1 MKELKMTQHKDE
13 AGKKRRL
20 RFISSLFAII
30 LMLGCIMIPD
40 TNAQASSL
48 SVGVSASSVK
58 IGDTVTVSITV
69 PAGVSATVNVTYP
82 SGTFSFSSASDTAS
96 ANGGTVSMTI
106 GSYGSSNTKTTG
118 TMKFKAKAAGSA
130 TFSASAPIAGNQD
143 GDRVS
148 VGGASASVRVKNE
161 ANENNS
167 NKSDSSN
174 GSDTSDNNSDDNK
187 TKSADNSLASL
198 TLSSGSLSPAF
209 KYSVTNYTAEVAN
222 DVTSVVVSAKTSNA
236 NATVESVKG
245 GENLSVGAN
254 KIQIVVKAENGV
266 TATYTITVTRKE
278 SGDNTDE
285 PEPDNT
291 DEPQE
296 QCYDIGGVKMYPSE
310 DGDESQIPEEFALS
324 EITLWEKAY
333 PYWVNDTIGSDVG
346 LIYLVD
352 ENQENGAWYRI
363 SEASPYEA
371 KPFICFKS
379 EYGYIIA
386 TPEKMNETAPA
397 GYTSETIN
405 IEGKGVADAFV
416 KAGDEENCLIY
427 AVNQD
432 GVYGLY
438 QYDLQD
444 RTYMRYKEAPVVE
457 DTQVPEEPTIEDS
470 TKVSDLESQNRLL
483 FYAFIVVV
491 AILLI
496 VIVILVVKRRHDGDD
511 YADDDDFEEE
521 DEEEEEEEDTDS
533 ASNDV
538 GYRMDEL
545 DLSDERAGASK
556 RYDRSAF
563 LTGDEV
569 TAEDAE
575 PDETAEEQTN
585 IEGEPESEITDEES
599 IGTENQ
605 ILPEATGTEAETAKQ
620 LDEDSTMKEAN
631 EQAQEADLGG
641 EHMQQEKSLE
651 VTTNTVDLEAVLAQA
666 VAETM
671 DERADGKVQTV
682 EKNDDVVKNEET
694 ISTEEDDDAAVQE
707 ESEEERPRKDTHK
720 KKSYREK
727 IRESMD
733 DFEDE
738 DEFGFEDDEDD
749 YDDEPKKSRKEKK
762 EKHGFFGR
770 KKKKDEDE
778 DDDIEFLDL

>member
-20 RFISSLFAII
+20 RFLSSLFAII

-174 GSDTSDNNSDDNK
+174 GSDASDNNSDDNK

-209 KYSVTNYTAEVAN
+209 KYNVTNYTAEVAN

-278 SGDNTDE
+278 SDDTTDDNTDE

-310 DGDESQIPEEFALS
+310 DGDESQIPEGFALS

-352 ENQENGAWYRI
+352 ENKENGAWYRI

-371 KPFICFKS
+371 NPFICFKS

-432 GVYGLY
+432 GMYGLY

-444 RTYMRYKEAPVVE
+444 RTYMRYKEAPVAE

-511 YADDDDFEEE
+511 YEDDDDYEEE

-538 GYRMDEL
+538 GYHEDEL
-545 DLSDERAGASK
+545 DLSDERVGASK

-599 IGTENQ
+599 TSAENP
-605 ILPEATGTEAETAKQ
+605 IVSEAAVTEAET
-620 LDEDSTMKEAN
+620 S
-631 EQAQEADLGG
+631 
-641 EHMQQEKSLE
+641 E

-682 EKNDDVVKNEET
+682 EKNDDVVKSEET
-694 ISTEEDDDAAVQE
+694 ISTEEDDDVAVQE

-727 IRESMD
+727 IREAMD

-738 DEFGFEDDEDD
+738 DDFDSEEDEED
-749 YDDEPKKSRKEKK
+749 YDDELKKSRKEKK

>member
-20 RFISSLFAII
+20 RFLSSLFAIV

-209 KYSVTNYTAEVAN
+209 KYNVTNYTAEVAN

-310 DGDESQIPEEFALS
+310 DGDESQIPEGFALS

-352 ENQENGAWYRI
+352 ENKENGAWYRI

-371 KPFICFKS
+371 NPFICFKS

-444 RTYMRYKEAPVVE
+444 RTYMRYKEAPVAE

-511 YADDDDFEEE
+511 YEDDDDYEEE

-538 GYRMDEL
+538 GYHEDEL
-545 DLSDERAGASK
+545 DLSDERVGASK

-599 IGTENQ
+599 TSAENP
-605 ILPEATGTEAETAKQ
+605 IVSEAAVTEAET
-620 LDEDSTMKEAN
+620 S
-631 EQAQEADLGG
+631 
-641 EHMQQEKSLE
+641 E

-682 EKNDDVVKNEET
+682 EKNDDVVKSEET
-694 ISTEEDDDAAVQE
+694 ISTEEDDDVAVQE

-727 IRESMD
+727 IREAMD

-738 DEFGFEDDEDD
+738 DDFDSEEDEED
-749 YDDEPKKSRKEKK
+749 YDDELKKSRKEKK

>member
-20 RFISSLFAII
+20 RFLSSLFAIV

-161 ANENNS
+161 ANEDNS

-174 GSDTSDNNSDDNK
+174 GSDASDNNSDDNK

-209 KYSVTNYTAEVAN
+209 KYNVTNYTAEVAN

-245 GENLSVGAN
+245 GENLLVGAN

-310 DGDESQIPEEFALS
+310 DGDESQIPEGFALS

-352 ENQENGAWYRI
+352 ENKENGAWYRI

-371 KPFICFKS
+371 NPFICFKS

-397 GYTSETIN
+397 GYISETIN

-444 RTYMRYKEAPVVE
+444 RTYMRYKEAPVAE

-511 YADDDDFEEE
+511 YEDDDDYEEE

-538 GYRMDEL
+538 GYHEDEL
-545 DLSDERAGASK
+545 DLSDERVGASK

-599 IGTENQ
+599 TSAENP
-605 ILPEATGTEAETAKQ
+605 IVLEAAVTEAET
-620 LDEDSTMKEAN
+620 S
-631 EQAQEADLGG
+631 
-641 EHMQQEKSLE
+641 E

-682 EKNDDVVKNEET
+682 EKNDDVVKSEET
-694 ISTEEDDDAAVQE
+694 ISTEEDDDVAVQE

-727 IRESMD
+727 IREAMD

-738 DEFGFEDDEDD
+738 DDFDSKEDEED
-749 YDDEPKKSRKEKK
+749 YDDELKKSRKEKK

>member
-20 RFISSLFAII
+20 RFLSSLFAII

-209 KYSVTNYTAEVAN
+209 KYNVTNYTAEVAN

-278 SGDNTDE
+278 SDDTTDDNTDE

-310 DGDESQIPEEFALS
+310 DGDESQIPEGFALS

-352 ENQENGAWYRI
+352 ENKENGAWYRI

-371 KPFICFKS
+371 NPFICFKS

-386 TPEKMNETAPA
+386 TTEKMNETAPA

-444 RTYMRYKEAPVVE
+444 RTYMRYKEAPVAE

-470 TKVSDLESQNRLL
+470 TRVGDLESQNRLL

-511 YADDDDFEEE
+511 YEDDDDYEEE

-538 GYRMDEL
+538 GYHEDEL
-545 DLSDERAGASK
+545 DLSDERVGASK

-605 ILPEATGTEAETAKQ
+605 ILPEATGTEAET
-620 LDEDSTMKEAN
+620 S
-631 EQAQEADLGG
+631 
-641 EHMQQEKSLE
+641 E

-682 EKNDDVVKNEET
+682 EKNDDVVKSEET
-694 ISTEEDDDAAVQE
+694 ISTEEDDDVAVQE

-727 IRESMD
+727 IREAMD

-738 DEFGFEDDEDD
+738 DDFDSEEDEED
-749 YDDEPKKSRKEKK
+749 YDDELKKSRKEKK

>member
-20 RFISSLFAII
+20 RFLSSLFAIV

-161 ANENNS
+161 ANEDNS
-167 NKSDSSN
+167 NKSDNSN

-209 KYSVTNYTAEVAN
+209 KYNVINYTAEVAN

-278 SGDNTDE
+278 SGDTTDDNTDE
-285 PEPDNT
+285 PEPDNI

-310 DGDESQIPEEFALS
+310 DGDESQIPEGFALS

-371 KPFICFKS
+371 NPFICFKS

-444 RTYMRYKEAPVVE
+444 RTYMRYKEAPVAE

-511 YADDDDFEEE
+511 YEDDDDYEEE

-538 GYRMDEL
+538 GYHEDEL
-545 DLSDERAGASK
+545 DLSDERVGASK

-605 ILPEATGTEAETAKQ
+605 ILPEATETEAEN
-620 LDEDSTMKEAN
+620 S
-631 EQAQEADLGG
+631 
-641 EHMQQEKSLE
+641 E

-682 EKNDDVVKNEET
+682 EKNDDVVKSEET
-694 ISTEEDDDAAVQE
+694 ISTEEDDDVAVQE

-727 IRESMD
+727 IREAMD

-738 DEFGFEDDEDD
+738 DDFDSEEDEED
-749 YDDEPKKSRKEKK
+749 YDDELKKSRKEKK

>member
-13 AGKKRRL
+13 AGKKRRV
-20 RFISSLFAII
+20 RFISSLFAIV

-161 ANENNS
+161 ANEHNS
-167 NKSDSSN
+167 NKSDNSN
-174 GSDTSDNNSDDNK
+174 GSDASDNNSDDNK

-209 KYSVTNYTAEVAN
+209 KYNVTNYTAEVAN

-278 SGDNTDE
+278 SGDTTDE

-310 DGDESQIPEEFALS
+310 DGDESQIPEGFALS

-371 KPFICFKS
+371 NPFICFKS

-386 TPEKMNETAPA
+386 TPEKMNETAPE

-444 RTYMRYKEAPVVE
+444 RTYMRYKEAPVAE

-511 YADDDDFEEE
+511 YEDDDDYEEE
-521 DEEEEEEEDTDS
+521 DEEEEDTDS

-538 GYRMDEL
+538 GYHEDEL
-545 DLSDERAGASK
+545 DLSDERVGASK

-605 ILPEATGTEAETAKQ
+605 ILPEATGTEAEN
-620 LDEDSTMKEAN
+620 S
-631 EQAQEADLGG
+631 
-641 EHMQQEKSLE
+641 E

-682 EKNDDVVKNEET
+682 EKNDDVVKSEET
-694 ISTEEDDDAAVQE
+694 ISTEEDDDVAVQE

-727 IRESMD
+727 IREAMD

-738 DEFGFEDDEDD
+738 DDFDSEEDEED
-749 YDDEPKKSRKEKK
+749 YDDELKKSRKEKK

>member
-209 KYSVTNYTAEVAN
+209 KYNVTNYTAEVAN

-444 RTYMRYKEAPVVE
+444 RTYMRYKEAPVAE

-511 YADDDDFEEE
+511 YEDDDDYEEE

-545 DLSDERAGASK
+545 DLSDERVGASK

-585 IEGEPESEITDEES
+585 IEVEPESEITDEES

-671 DERADGKVQTV
+671 DESADDKGQSA
-682 EKNDDVVKNEET
+682 EESEET
-694 ISTEEDDDAAVQE
+694 LSSEEDDAAVQE
-707 ESEEERPRKDTHK
+707 EIEEERPRRDKHK

-770 KKKKDEDE
+770 KKKNDEDE

>member
-20 RFISSLFAII
+20 RFLSSLFAII

-174 GSDTSDNNSDDNK
+174 GSDASDNNSDDNK

-209 KYSVTNYTAEVAN
+209 KYNVTNYTAEVAN

-278 SGDNTDE
+278 SGDTTDDNTDE

-310 DGDESQIPEEFALS
+310 DGDESQIPEGFALS
-324 EITLWEKAY
+324 EITLLEKAY

-371 KPFICFKS
+371 NPFICFKS

-444 RTYMRYKEAPVVE
+444 RTYMRYKEAPVAE

-511 YADDDDFEEE
+511 YEDDDDYEEE
-521 DEEEEEEEDTDS
+521 EEEEEEEEDTDS

-538 GYRMDEL
+538 GYHEDEL
-545 DLSDERAGASK
+545 DLSDERVGASK

-605 ILPEATGTEAETAKQ
+605 ILPEATGTEAET
-620 LDEDSTMKEAN
+620 S
-631 EQAQEADLGG
+631 
-641 EHMQQEKSLE
+641 E

-666 VAETM
+666 VAVTM

-682 EKNDDVVKNEET
+682 EKNDDVVKSEET
-694 ISTEEDDDAAVQE
+694 ISTEEDDDVAVQE

-727 IRESMD
+727 IREAMD

-738 DEFGFEDDEDD
+738 DDFDSEQDEEN
-749 YDDEPKKSRKEKK
+749 YDDELKKSRKEKK

>member
-20 RFISSLFAII
+20 RFLSSLFAIV

-174 GSDTSDNNSDDNK
+174 GSDASDNNSDDNK

-209 KYSVTNYTAEVAN
+209 KYNVTNYTAEVAN

-278 SGDNTDE
+278 SGDTTDDNTDE

-310 DGDESQIPEEFALS
+310 DGDESQIPEGFALS

-352 ENQENGAWYRI
+352 ENKENGAWYRI

-371 KPFICFKS
+371 NPFICFKS

-444 RTYMRYKEAPVVE
+444 RTYMRYKEAPVAE

-511 YADDDDFEEE
+511 YEDDDDYEEE

-538 GYRMDEL
+538 GYHEDEL
-545 DLSDERAGASK
+545 DLSDERVGASK

-599 IGTENQ
+599 TSAENP
-605 ILPEATGTEAETAKQ
+605 IVSEAAVTEAET
-620 LDEDSTMKEAN
+620 S
-631 EQAQEADLGG
+631 
-641 EHMQQEKSLE
+641 E

-671 DERADGKVQTV
+671 DERANGKVQTV
-682 EKNDDVVKNEET
+682 EKNDDVVKSEET
-694 ISTEEDDDAAVQE
+694 ISTEEDDDVAVQE

-720 KKSYREK
+720 KKSYRQK
-727 IRESMD
+727 IREAMD

-738 DEFGFEDDEDD
+738 DDFDSEEDEED
-749 YDDEPKKSRKEKK
+749 YDDELKKSRKEKK

>member
-20 RFISSLFAII
+20 RFLSSLFAII

-174 GSDTSDNNSDDNK
+174 GSDASDNNSDDNK

-209 KYSVTNYTAEVAN
+209 KYNVTNYTAEVAN

-278 SGDNTDE
+278 SDDTTDDNTDE

-310 DGDESQIPEEFALS
+310 DGDESQIPEGFALS

-352 ENQENGAWYRI
+352 ENKENGAWYRI

-371 KPFICFKS
+371 NPFICFKS

-386 TPEKMNETAPA
+386 TPEKMNETTPA

-444 RTYMRYKEAPVVE
+444 RTYMRYKEAPVAE

-511 YADDDDFEEE
+511 YEDDDDYEEE

-538 GYRMDEL
+538 GYHEDEL
-545 DLSDERAGASK
+545 DLSDERVGASK

-569 TAEDAE
+569 TAEDSE

-605 ILPEATGTEAETAKQ
+605 ILPEATGTEAET
-620 LDEDSTMKEAN
+620 S
-631 EQAQEADLGG
+631 
-641 EHMQQEKSLE
+641 E

-682 EKNDDVVKNEET
+682 EKNDDVVKSEET
-694 ISTEEDDDAAVQE
+694 ISTEEDDDVAVQE

-727 IRESMD
+727 IREAMD

-738 DEFGFEDDEDD
+738 DDFDSEEDEED
-749 YDDEPKKSRKEKK
+749 YDDELKKSRKEKK

>member
-444 RTYMRYKEAPVVE
+444 RTYMRYKEAPVAE

-511 YADDDDFEEE
+511 YADDDDYEEE

-585 IEGEPESEITDEES
+585 IEGESESEITDEES

-682 EKNDDVVKNEET
+682 EKNDDVVKSEET

>member
-20 RFISSLFAII
+20 RFLSSLFAII

-161 ANENNS
+161 ANEDNS

-174 GSDTSDNNSDDNK
+174 GSDASDNNSDDNK

-209 KYSVTNYTAEVAN
+209 KYNVTNYTAEVAN

-278 SGDNTDE
+278 SGDTTDDNTDE

-310 DGDESQIPEEFALS
+310 DGDESQIPEGFALS

-352 ENQENGAWYRI
+352 ENKENGAWYRI

-371 KPFICFKS
+371 NPFICFKS

-444 RTYMRYKEAPVVE
+444 RTYMRYKEASVVE
-457 DTQVPEEPTIEDS
+457 DTQVTEEPTIEDN

-511 YADDDDFEEE
+511 YADDDDYEEE

-575 PDETAEEQTN
+575 PDETAEEQTETDVEAETEEEQTN
-585 IEGEPESEITDEES
+585 IEVEPESEITDEES
-599 IGTENQ
+599 TSAENP
-605 ILPEATGTEAETAKQ
+605 IVSEAAVTEAET
-620 LDEDSTMKEAN
+620 S
-631 EQAQEADLGG
+631 
-641 EHMQQEKSLE
+641 E

-671 DERADGKVQTV
+671 DERADGKVQTI
-682 EKNDDVVKNEET
+682 EKNDDVVKSEET
-694 ISTEEDDDAAVQE
+694 ISTEEDDDVAVQE

-727 IRESMD
+727 IREAMD
-733 DFEDE
+733 DFDDE
-738 DEFGFEDDEDD
+738 DDLGYEDDEDD
-749 YDDEPKKSRKEKK
+749 YDDEPKKSKKEKK

-770 KKKKDEDE
+770 KKKNDEDE

>member
-13 AGKKRRL
+13 AGKKRRV
-20 RFISSLFAII
+20 RFISSLFAIV

-161 ANENNS
+161 ANEDNS
-167 NKSDSSN
+167 NKSDNSN

-209 KYSVTNYTAEVAN
+209 KYNVTNYTAEVAN

-245 GENLSVGAN
+245 GENLLVGAN

-278 SGDNTDE
+278 SGDTTDE

-310 DGDESQIPEEFALS
+310 DGDESQIPEGFALS

-371 KPFICFKS
+371 NPFICFKS

-444 RTYMRYKEAPVVE
+444 RTYMRYKEAPVAE

-511 YADDDDFEEE
+511 YEDDDDYEEE
-521 DEEEEEEEDTDS
+521 DEEEEDTDS

-538 GYRMDEL
+538 GYHEDEL
-545 DLSDERAGASK
+545 DLSDERVGASK

-605 ILPEATGTEAETAKQ
+605 ILPEATGTEAET
-620 LDEDSTMKEAN
+620 S
-631 EQAQEADLGG
+631 
-641 EHMQQEKSLE
+641 E

-682 EKNDDVVKNEET
+682 EKNDDVVKSEET
-694 ISTEEDDDAAVQE
+694 ISTEEDDDVAVQE

-727 IRESMD
+727 IREAMD

-738 DEFGFEDDEDD
+738 DDFDSEEDEED
-749 YDDEPKKSRKEKK
+749 YDDELKKSRKEKK

>member
-20 RFISSLFAII
+20 RFLSSLFAIV

-209 KYSVTNYTAEVAN
+209 KYNVTNYTAEVAN

-278 SGDNTDE
+278 SGDTTDDNTDE

-310 DGDESQIPEEFALS
+310 DGDESQIPEGFALS

-352 ENQENGAWYRI
+352 ENKENGAWYRI

-371 KPFICFKS
+371 NPFICFKS

-444 RTYMRYKEAPVVE
+444 RTYMRYKEAPVAE
-457 DTQVPEEPTIEDS
+457 DTQVPEEEPTIEDS

-511 YADDDDFEEE
+511 YEDDDDYEEE
-521 DEEEEEEEDTDS
+521 DEEEEDTDS

-538 GYRMDEL
+538 GYHEDEL
-545 DLSDERAGASK
+545 DLSDERVGASK

-605 ILPEATGTEAETAKQ
+605 ILPEATGTEAEN
-620 LDEDSTMKEAN
+620 S
-631 EQAQEADLGG
+631 
-641 EHMQQEKSLE
+641 E

-682 EKNDDVVKNEET
+682 EKNDDVVKSEET
-694 ISTEEDDDAAVQE
+694 ISTEEDDDVAVQE

-727 IRESMD
+727 IREAMD

-738 DEFGFEDDEDD
+738 DDFDSEEDEED
-749 YDDEPKKSRKEKK
+749 YDDELKKSRKEKK

>member
-174 GSDTSDNNSDDNK
+174 GSDASDNNSDDNK

-209 KYSVTNYTAEVAN
+209 KYNVTNYTAEVAN

-278 SGDNTDE
+278 SGDTTDDNTDE

-310 DGDESQIPEEFALS
+310 DGDESQIPEGFALS

-371 KPFICFKS
+371 NPFICFKS

-444 RTYMRYKEAPVVE
+444 RTYMRYKEAPVAE

-511 YADDDDFEEE
+511 YEDDDDYE
-521 DEEEEEEEDTDS
+521 EEEEEEEDADS

-538 GYRMDEL
+538 GYHEDEL
-545 DLSDERAGASK
+545 DLSDERVGASK

-569 TAEDAE
+569 IAEDAE

-599 IGTENQ
+599 TSAENP
-605 ILPEATGTEAETAKQ
+605 IVSEAAVTEAET
-620 LDEDSTMKEAN
+620 S
-631 EQAQEADLGG
+631 
-641 EHMQQEKSLE
+641 E

-682 EKNDDVVKNEET
+682 EKNDDVVKSEET
-694 ISTEEDDDAAVQE
+694 ISTEEDDDVAVQE

-727 IRESMD
+727 IREAMD

-738 DEFGFEDDEDD
+738 DDFDSEEDEED
-749 YDDEPKKSRKEKK
+749 YDDELKKSRKEKK

>member
-20 RFISSLFAII
+20 RFLSSLFAII

-187 TKSADNSLASL
+187 TKSADNSLTSL

-209 KYSVTNYTAEVAN
+209 KYNVTNYTAEVAN

-278 SGDNTDE
+278 SGDTTDDNTDE

-310 DGDESQIPEEFALS
+310 DGDESQIPEGFALS

-352 ENQENGAWYRI
+352 ENKENGAWYRI

-371 KPFICFKS
+371 NPFICFKS

-444 RTYMRYKEAPVVE
+444 RTYMRYKETPVAE

-496 VIVILVVKRRHDGDD
+496 VIVVLVVKRRHDGDD
-511 YADDDDFEEE
+511 YEDDDDYE
-521 DEEEEEEEDTDS
+521 EEEEEEEDTDS

-538 GYRMDEL
+538 GYHEDEL
-545 DLSDERAGASK
+545 DLSDERVGASK

-605 ILPEATGTEAETAKQ
+605 ILPEATGTEAEN
-620 LDEDSTMKEAN
+620 S
-631 EQAQEADLGG
+631 
-641 EHMQQEKSLE
+641 E

-682 EKNDDVVKNEET
+682 EKNDDVVKSEET
-694 ISTEEDDDAAVQE
+694 ISTEEDDDVAVQE

-727 IRESMD
+727 IREAMD

-738 DEFGFEDDEDD
+738 DDFDSEEDEED
-749 YDDEPKKSRKEKK
+749 YDDELKKSRKEKK

>member
-20 RFISSLFAII
+20 RFLSSLFAII

-174 GSDTSDNNSDDNK
+174 GSDASDNNSDDNK

-209 KYSVTNYTAEVAN
+209 KYNVTNYTAEVAN

-278 SGDNTDE
+278 SGDTTDDNTDE

-310 DGDESQIPEEFALS
+310 DGDESQIPEGFALS

-352 ENQENGAWYRI
+352 ENKENGAWYRI

-371 KPFICFKS
+371 NPFICFKS

-444 RTYMRYKEAPVVE
+444 RTYMRYKEAPVAE

-511 YADDDDFEEE
+511 YEDDDDYEEE

-538 GYRMDEL
+538 GYHEDEL
-545 DLSDERAGASK
+545 DLSDERVGASK

-569 TAEDAE
+569 TAEDTE

-585 IEGEPESEITDEES
+585 IEGEPESEITDDES
-599 IGTENQ
+599 TSAENP
-605 ILPEATGTEAETAKQ
+605 IVSEAAVTEAET
-620 LDEDSTMKEAN
+620 S
-631 EQAQEADLGG
+631 
-641 EHMQQEKSLE
+641 E

-682 EKNDDVVKNEET
+682 EKNDDVVKSEET
-694 ISTEEDDDAAVQE
+694 ISTEEDDDVAVQE

-727 IRESMD
+727 IREAMD

-738 DEFGFEDDEDD
+738 DDFDSEEDEED
-749 YDDEPKKSRKEKK
+749 YDDELKKSRKEKK

>member
-20 RFISSLFAII
+20 RFLSSLFAII

-174 GSDTSDNNSDDNK
+174 GSDASDNNSDDNK

-209 KYSVTNYTAEVAN
+209 KYNVTNYTAEVAN

-278 SGDNTDE
+278 SGDTTDE

-310 DGDESQIPEEFALS
+310 DGDESQIPEGFALS

-352 ENQENGAWYRI
+352 ENKENGAWYRI

-371 KPFICFKS
+371 NPFICFKS

-444 RTYMRYKEAPVVE
+444 RTYMRYKEAPVAE

-511 YADDDDFEEE
+511 YEDDDDYEEE
-521 DEEEEEEEDTDS
+521 DEEEEEEEEEEDTDS

-538 GYRMDEL
+538 GYHEDEL
-545 DLSDERAGASK
+545 DLSDERVGASK

-599 IGTENQ
+599 TSAENP
-605 ILPEATGTEAETAKQ
+605 IVSEAAVTEAET
-620 LDEDSTMKEAN
+620 S
-631 EQAQEADLGG
+631 G
-641 EHMQQEKSLE
+641 

-682 EKNDDVVKNEET
+682 EKNDDVVKSEET
-694 ISTEEDDDAAVQE
+694 ISTEEDDDVAVQE

-727 IRESMD
+727 IREAMD

-738 DEFGFEDDEDD
+738 DDFDSEEDEED
-749 YDDEPKKSRKEKK
+749 YDDELKKSRKEKK

>member
-174 GSDTSDNNSDDNK
+174 GSDTSDSNSDDNK

-444 RTYMRYKEAPVVE
+444 RTYMRYKEAPVAE

-491 AILLI
+491 AILLV

-511 YADDDDFEEE
+511 YADDDDYEEE
-521 DEEEEEEEDTDS
+521 DEEDEEEEDTDS
-533 ASNDV
+533 ASKDV

-563 LTGDEV
+563 LSGDEV

-682 EKNDDVVKNEET
+682 EKNDDVVKSEET

-738 DEFGFEDDEDD
+738 DDFDSEEDEED

-770 KKKKDEDE
+770 KKKNDEDE

>member
-20 RFISSLFAII
+20 RFLSSLFAII

-174 GSDTSDNNSDDNK
+174 GSDASDNNSDDNK

-209 KYSVTNYTAEVAN
+209 KYNVTNYTAEVAN

-278 SGDNTDE
+278 SDDNTDE

-310 DGDESQIPEEFALS
+310 DGDESQIPEGFALS

-352 ENQENGAWYRI
+352 ENKENGAWYRI

-371 KPFICFKS
+371 NPFICFKS

-405 IEGKGVADAFV
+405 IEGKGVADVFV

-444 RTYMRYKEAPVVE
+444 RTYMRYKEAPVAE

-511 YADDDDFEEE
+511 YEDDDDYEEE

-538 GYRMDEL
+538 GYHEDEL
-545 DLSDERAGASK
+545 DLSDERVGASK

-605 ILPEATGTEAETAKQ
+605 ILPEATGTEAET
-620 LDEDSTMKEAN
+620 S
-631 EQAQEADLGG
+631 
-641 EHMQQEKSLE
+641 E

-682 EKNDDVVKNEET
+682 EKNDDVVKSEET
-694 ISTEEDDDAAVQE
+694 ISTEEDDDVAVQE

-727 IRESMD
+727 IREAMD

-738 DEFGFEDDEDD
+738 DDFDSEEDEED
-749 YDDEPKKSRKEKK
+749 YDDELKKSRKEKK

>member
-13 AGKKRRL
+13 TGKKRRL
-20 RFISSLFAII
+20 RFLSSLFAII

-209 KYSVTNYTAEVAN
+209 KYNVTNYTAEVAN

-278 SGDNTDE
+278 SDDNTDE

-310 DGDESQIPEEFALS
+310 DGDESQIPEGFALS

-371 KPFICFKS
+371 NPFICFKS

-444 RTYMRYKEAPVVE
+444 RTYMRYKEAPVAE

-511 YADDDDFEEE
+511 YEDDDDYE
-521 DEEEEEEEDTDS
+521 EEEEEEEDADS

-538 GYRMDEL
+538 GYHEDEL
-545 DLSDERAGASK
+545 DLSDERVGASR

-599 IGTENQ
+599 TSAENP
-605 ILPEATGTEAETAKQ
+605 IVSEAAVTEAET
-620 LDEDSTMKEAN
+620 S
-631 EQAQEADLGG
+631 
-641 EHMQQEKSLE
+641 E

-671 DERADGKVQTV
+671 DERADGKGQIV
-682 EKNDDVVKNEET
+682 EKNDDVVKSEET
-694 ISTEEDDDAAVQE
+694 ISTEEDDDVAVQE

-727 IRESMD
+727 IREAMD

-738 DEFGFEDDEDD
+738 DDFDSEEDEED
-749 YDDEPKKSRKEKK
+749 YDDELKKSRKEKK

>member
-13 AGKKRRL
+13 AGKKRRV
-20 RFISSLFAII
+20 RFISSLFAIV

-174 GSDTSDNNSDDNK
+174 GSDASDNNSDDNK

-209 KYSVTNYTAEVAN
+209 KYNVTNYTAEVAN

-278 SGDNTDE
+278 SGDTTDE

-310 DGDESQIPEEFALS
+310 DGDESQIPEGFALS

-352 ENQENGAWYRI
+352 ENKENGAWYRI

-371 KPFICFKS
+371 NPFICFKS

-444 RTYMRYKEAPVVE
+444 RTYMRYKEAPVAE

-511 YADDDDFEEE
+511 YEDDDDYE
-521 DEEEEEEEDTDS
+521 EEEEEEEDTDS

-538 GYRMDEL
+538 GYHEDEL
-545 DLSDERAGASK
+545 DLSDERVGASK

-605 ILPEATGTEAETAKQ
+605 ILPEATGTEAEN
-620 LDEDSTMKEAN
+620 S
-631 EQAQEADLGG
+631 
-641 EHMQQEKSLE
+641 E

-682 EKNDDVVKNEET
+682 EKNDDVVKSEET
-694 ISTEEDDDAAVQE
+694 ISTEEDDDVAVQE

-727 IRESMD
+727 IREAMD

-738 DEFGFEDDEDD
+738 DDFDSEEDEED
-749 YDDEPKKSRKEKK
+749 YDDELKKSRKEKK

>member
-20 RFISSLFAII
+20 RFLSSLFAIV
-30 LMLGCIMIPD
+30 LMLGCIMVPD

-161 ANENNS
+161 ANEDNS
-167 NKSDSSN
+167 NKSDNSN

-209 KYSVTNYTAEVAN
+209 KYNVTNYTAEVAN

-278 SGDNTDE
+278 SGDTTDE

-310 DGDESQIPEEFALS
+310 DGDESQIPEGFALS

-352 ENQENGAWYRI
+352 ENKENGAWYRI

-371 KPFICFKS
+371 NPFICFKS

-444 RTYMRYKEAPVVE
+444 RTYMRYKEAPVAE

-511 YADDDDFEEE
+511 YEDDDDYEEE

-538 GYRMDEL
+538 GYHEDEL
-545 DLSDERAGASK
+545 DLSDERVGASK

-605 ILPEATGTEAETAKQ
+605 ILPEATGTEAEN
-620 LDEDSTMKEAN
+620 S
-631 EQAQEADLGG
+631 
-641 EHMQQEKSLE
+641 E

-682 EKNDDVVKNEET
+682 EKNDDVVKSEET
-694 ISTEEDDDAAVQE
+694 ISTEEDDDVAVQE

-727 IRESMD
+727 IREAMD
-733 DFEDE
+733 DFEGEDDFDSEE
-738 DEFGFEDDEDD
+738 DEED
-749 YDDEPKKSRKEKK
+749 YDDELKKSRKEKK

>member
-13 AGKKRRL
+13 AGKKRRV
-20 RFISSLFAII
+20 RFISSLFAIV

-174 GSDTSDNNSDDNK
+174 GSDASDNNSDDNK

-209 KYSVTNYTAEVAN
+209 KYNVTNYTAEVAN

-278 SGDNTDE
+278 SGDTTDE

-310 DGDESQIPEEFALS
+310 DGDESQIPEGFALS

-352 ENQENGAWYRI
+352 ENKENGAWYRI

-371 KPFICFKS
+371 NPFICFKS

-444 RTYMRYKEAPVVE
+444 RTYMRYKEAPVAE

-511 YADDDDFEEE
+511 YEDDDDYEEE
-521 DEEEEEEEDTDS
+521 DEEEEDTDS

-538 GYRMDEL
+538 GYHEDEL
-545 DLSDERAGASK
+545 DLSDERVGASK

-575 PDETAEEQTN
+575 PDETVEEQTN

-605 ILPEATGTEAETAKQ
+605 ILPEATGTEAET
-620 LDEDSTMKEAN
+620 S
-631 EQAQEADLGG
+631 
-641 EHMQQEKSLE
+641 E

-682 EKNDDVVKNEET
+682 EKNDDVVKSEET
-694 ISTEEDDDAAVQE
+694 ISTEEDDDVAVQE

-727 IRESMD
+727 IREAMD

-738 DEFGFEDDEDD
+738 DDFDSEEDEED
-749 YDDEPKKSRKEKK
+749 YDDELKKSRKEKK

>member
-20 RFISSLFAII
+20 RFLSSLFAII

-209 KYSVTNYTAEVAN
+209 KYNVTNYTAEVAN

-245 GENLSVGAN
+245 GENLLVGAN

-310 DGDESQIPEEFALS
+310 DGDESQIPEGFALS

-352 ENQENGAWYRI
+352 ENKENGAWYRI

-371 KPFICFKS
+371 NPFICFKS

-444 RTYMRYKEAPVVE
+444 RTYMRYKEAPVAE

-511 YADDDDFEEE
+511 YEDDDDYEEE

-538 GYRMDEL
+538 GYHEDEL
-545 DLSDERAGASK
+545 DLSDERVGASK

-605 ILPEATGTEAETAKQ
+605 ILPEATGTEAET
-620 LDEDSTMKEAN
+620 S
-631 EQAQEADLGG
+631 
-641 EHMQQEKSLE
+641 E

-682 EKNDDVVKNEET
+682 EKNDDVVKSEET
-694 ISTEEDDDAAVQE
+694 ISTEEDDDVAVQE

-727 IRESMD
+727 IREAMD

-738 DEFGFEDDEDD
+738 DDFDSEEDEED
-749 YDDEPKKSRKEKK
+749 YDDELKKSRKEKK

>member
-20 RFISSLFAII
+20 RFLSSLFAIV

-161 ANENNS
+161 ANEDNS
-167 NKSDSSN
+167 NKSDNSN

-209 KYSVTNYTAEVAN
+209 KYNVTNYTAEVAN

-278 SGDNTDE
+278 SGDTTDE

-310 DGDESQIPEEFALS
+310 DGDESQIPEGFALS

-352 ENQENGAWYRI
+352 ENKENGAWYRI

-371 KPFICFKS
+371 NPFICFKS

-444 RTYMRYKEAPVVE
+444 RTYMRYKEAPVAE

-511 YADDDDFEEE
+511 YEDDDDYEEE
-521 DEEEEEEEDTDS
+521 DEEEEDTDS

-538 GYRMDEL
+538 GYHEDEL
-545 DLSDERAGASK
+545 DLSDERVGASK

-569 TAEDAE
+569 TVEDAE

-605 ILPEATGTEAETAKQ
+605 ILPEATGTEAET
-620 LDEDSTMKEAN
+620 S
-631 EQAQEADLGG
+631 
-641 EHMQQEKSLE
+641 E

-682 EKNDDVVKNEET
+682 EKNDDVVKSEET
-694 ISTEEDDDAAVQE
+694 ISTEEDDDVAVQE

-727 IRESMD
+727 IREAMD

-738 DEFGFEDDEDD
+738 DDFDSEEDEED
-749 YDDEPKKSRKEKK
+749 YDDELKKSRKEKK

>member
-20 RFISSLFAII
+20 RFLSSLFAII

-58 IGDTVTVSITV
+58 IGDTITVSITV

-161 ANENNS
+161 ANEDNS

-174 GSDTSDNNSDDNK
+174 GSDASDNNSDDNK

-209 KYSVTNYTAEVAN
+209 KYNVTNYTAEVAN

-278 SGDNTDE
+278 SGDTTDDNTDE

-310 DGDESQIPEEFALS
+310 DGDESQIPEGFALS

-352 ENQENGAWYRI
+352 ENKENGAWYRI

-371 KPFICFKS
+371 NPFICFKS

-444 RTYMRYKEAPVVE
+444 RTYMRYKEASVVE
-457 DTQVPEEPTIEDS
+457 DTQVTEEPTIEDN

-511 YADDDDFEEE
+511 YADDDDYEEE

-575 PDETAEEQTN
+575 PDETAEEQTESDVEAETEEEQNN
-585 IEGEPESEITDEES
+585 IEVEPESEITDEES
-599 IGTENQ
+599 TSAENP
-605 ILPEATGTEAETAKQ
+605 IVSEAAVTEAET
-620 LDEDSTMKEAN
+620 S
-631 EQAQEADLGG
+631 
-641 EHMQQEKSLE
+641 E

-671 DERADGKVQTV
+671 DESADTKAQSV
-682 EKNDDVVKNEET
+682 EEKSDSVEQEE
-694 ISTEEDDDAAVQE
+694 ILSTDEEADAAVQE
-707 ESEEERPRKDTHK
+707 ESEEERPRKDKHK

-733 DFEDE
+733 DFDDE
-738 DEFGFEDDEDD
+738 DDFDSEDDEDD

>member
-20 RFISSLFAII
+20 RFLSSLFAII

-174 GSDTSDNNSDDNK
+174 GSDASDNNSDDNK

-209 KYSVTNYTAEVAN
+209 KYNVTNYTAEVAN

-278 SGDNTDE
+278 SDDTTDDNTDE

-310 DGDESQIPEEFALS
+310 DGDESQIPEGFALN

-352 ENQENGAWYRI
+352 ENKENGAWYRI

-371 KPFICFKS
+371 NPFICFKS

-416 KAGDEENCLIY
+416 KAGNEENCLIY

-444 RTYMRYKEAPVVE
+444 RTYMRYKEAPVAE

-511 YADDDDFEEE
+511 YEDDDDYEEE

-538 GYRMDEL
+538 GYHEDEL
-545 DLSDERAGASK
+545 DLSDERVGASK

-605 ILPEATGTEAETAKQ
+605 ILPEATGTEAET
-620 LDEDSTMKEAN
+620 S
-631 EQAQEADLGG
+631 
-641 EHMQQEKSLE
+641 E

-682 EKNDDVVKNEET
+682 EKNDDVVKSEET
-694 ISTEEDDDAAVQE
+694 ISTEEDDDVAVQE

-727 IRESMD
+727 IREAMD

-738 DEFGFEDDEDD
+738 DDFDSEEDDED
-749 YDDEPKKSRKEKK
+749 YDDELKKSRKEKK

>member
-1 MKELKMTQHKDE
+1 
-13 AGKKRRL
+13 
-20 RFISSLFAII
+20 
-30 LMLGCIMIPD
+30 
-40 TNAQASSL
+40 
-48 SVGVSASSVK
+48 
-58 IGDTVTVSITV
+58 
-69 PAGVSATVNVTYP
+69 
-82 SGTFSFSSASDTAS
+82 
-96 ANGGTVSMTI
+96 MTI

-174 GSDTSDNNSDDNK
+174 GSDASDNNSDDNK

-209 KYSVTNYTAEVAN
+209 KYNVTNYTAEVAN

-278 SGDNTDE
+278 SGDTTDE

-310 DGDESQIPEEFALS
+310 DGDESQIPEGFALS

-371 KPFICFKS
+371 NPFICFKS

-444 RTYMRYKEAPVVE
+444 RTYMRYKEAPVAE

-511 YADDDDFEEE
+511 YEDDDDYEEE

-538 GYRMDEL
+538 GYHEDEL
-545 DLSDERAGASK
+545 DLSDERVGASK

-605 ILPEATGTEAETAKQ
+605 ILPEATGTEAEN
-620 LDEDSTMKEAN
+620 S
-631 EQAQEADLGG
+631 
-641 EHMQQEKSLE
+641 E

-682 EKNDDVVKNEET
+682 EKNDDVVKSEET
-694 ISTEEDDDAAVQE
+694 ISTEEDDDVAVQE

-727 IRESMD
+727 IREAMD

-738 DEFGFEDDEDD
+738 DDFDSEEDEED
-749 YDDEPKKSRKEKK
+749 YDDELKKSRKEKK

>member
-20 RFISSLFAII
+20 RFLSSLFAIV
-30 LMLGCIMIPD
+30 LMLGCIMVPD

-161 ANENNS
+161 ANEDNS
-167 NKSDSSN
+167 NKSDNSN

-209 KYSVTNYTAEVAN
+209 KYNVTNYTAEVAN

-278 SGDNTDE
+278 SGDTTDE

-310 DGDESQIPEEFALS
+310 DGDESQIPEGFALS

-352 ENQENGAWYRI
+352 ENKENGAWYRI

-371 KPFICFKS
+371 NPFICFKS

-444 RTYMRYKEAPVVE
+444 RTYMRYKEAPVAE

-511 YADDDDFEEE
+511 YEDDDDYEEE

-538 GYRMDEL
+538 GYHEDEL
-545 DLSDERAGASK
+545 DLSDERVGASK

-569 TAEDAE
+569 IAEDAE

-605 ILPEATGTEAETAKQ
+605 ILPEATGTEAEN
-620 LDEDSTMKEAN
+620 S
-631 EQAQEADLGG
+631 
-641 EHMQQEKSLE
+641 E

-682 EKNDDVVKNEET
+682 EKNDDVVKSEET
-694 ISTEEDDDAAVQE
+694 ISTEEDDDVAVQE

-727 IRESMD
+727 IREAMD
-733 DFEDE
+733 DFEGEDDFDSEE
-738 DEFGFEDDEDD
+738 DEED
-749 YDDEPKKSRKEKK
+749 YDDELKKSRKEKK